1 MQANECVNK
10 RKNRQSSGAT
20 EPLRA
25 HWMARPGAQK
35 WAAKDEWGSHS
46 ESHSQQEPGTLAESQ
61 ISGLGW
67 RGKDQEGS
75 LQAGGP
81 CQHLP
86 QGAGPHLPGV
96 PLLPACPVGL
106 EILEDPVGGERV
118 WRSPLCRSKC
128 NTEESAYK
136 AGDLGSIRGSGRF
149 PWRREWQPPLVLLPG
164 ESHGQR
170 SPGGLQSTGS
180 QRIGHN

>member
-1 MQANECVNK
+1 MPQSPSVPTGWQGLVLRSGL
-10 RKNRQSSGAT
+10 RKMSGALT
-20 EPLRA
+20 LRVTASRSPEPWLVLC
-25 HWMARPGAQK
+25 K
-35 WAAKDEWGSHS
+35 
-46 ESHSQQEPGTLAESQ
+46 SQ

-106 EILEDPVGGERV
+106 EILEDPVGGERI
-118 WRSPLCRSKC
+118 WRSPLFRSKC
-128 NTEESAYK
+128 NTEESAYN
-136 AGDLGSIRGSGRF
+136 AGDSGSIRGSGRF
-149 PWRREWQPPLVLLPG
+149 RACTPLQYSCLENPMDRGARVGYSPRG
-164 ESHGQR
+164 HEESD
-170 SPGGLQSTGS
+170 TTE
-180 QRIGHN
+180 